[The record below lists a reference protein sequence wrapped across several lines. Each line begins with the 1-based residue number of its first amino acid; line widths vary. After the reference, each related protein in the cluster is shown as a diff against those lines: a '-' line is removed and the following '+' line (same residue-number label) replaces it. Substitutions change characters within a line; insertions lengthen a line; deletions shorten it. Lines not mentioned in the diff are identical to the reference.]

1 MSAIWGI
8 IELNS
13 NQINHN
19 DISGFFENEYKK
31 RCKIDKYSHFIKD
44 NVYFGSGLQ
53 YITSESKYES
63 LPIYDESEGILFSA
77 DCILDNRDELIG
89 LLEGCNLAQKPD
101 GMLMYLA
108 YLAYGIDCVKHFRG
122 LFSIAIWDFNNGTL
136 TLISDQVS
144 ARCLYY
150 VKTDKYI
157 AFSTLMSPLC
167 KYDSTLSFNQNY
179 FKDFLLAENETIYM
193 VPGETPYK
201 GVNIM
206 LPATYVKISRDF
218 LVQKRYWDCYHNLG
232 KQGFA
237 KKSSIKEIGDKFMSI
252 YNACVSDALRVVPSG
267 EIGLAMSSGLDS
279 SSIGALAAPV
289 LKQHGKRLKTYTFT
303 PHEKFEHT
311 QLGNNIYDESSLVS
325 EIAKLCE
332 NMDTTFLDND
342 GKNIFED
349 MELCSWILEM
359 PYKTGTFPNH
369 LDLCRHGESD
379 GCKVFLNGGYGN
391 NTVSYGHINNILYD
405 LYNRK
410 NFIALIRYANNYAKH
425 EKLSRLHLIKHCIK
439 NFATCNIACRSQKKT
454 TFLDNFVPENV
465 FLSQKILN
473 NYNLKER
480 FLCNRRMIMS
490 RKFVDSKQYPD
501 FLDSTGLFIYL
512 GIFETKFGLYTNM
525 LLRDPTKDIRLLS
538 FCSEL
543 PYNVFAYNGKTRWLI
558 RHNFKDLLPSSILDK
573 WQQFGYLNADWVIRV
588 ERDWDKLYPEL
599 LKILDCKEINEYL
612 LATPLKNY
620 LDRIDFTDKRDRK
633 WITHICALYGLRQYI
648 QGTTKF

>member
-13 NQINHN
+13 NQINRN
-19 DISGFFENEYKK
+19 NISTLFENEYKK

-63 LPIYDESEGILFSA
+63 LPIYNESEGILFSA
-77 DCILDNRDELIG
+77 DCILDNRDEVIDLLKGCG
-89 LLEGCNLAQKPD
+89 LEQKPD

-108 YLAYGIDCVKHFRG
+108 YLAFGIDCVKHFRG
-122 LFSIAIWDFNNGTL
+122 LFSIAIWDFNKETL

-167 KYDSTLSFNQNY
+167 RYDDTFTFNQNY

-206 LPATYVKISRDF
+206 LPATYVKISKDSM
-218 LVQKRYWDCYHNLG
+218 VQERYWDGYHNVVKRSL
-232 KQGFA
+232 A
-237 KKSSIKEIGDKFMSI
+237 KKSSIKEIGAKFMSI
-252 YNACVSDALRVVPSG
+252 YNDCVSDALRVIPSG

-279 SSIGALAAPV
+279 SSVGAIAAPI
-289 LKQHGKRLKTYTFT
+289 LRQREKRLKTYTFT
-303 PHEKFEHT
+303 PHEKLNHT
-311 QLGNNIYDESSLVS
+311 QLGNNVYDESSLVS
-325 EIAKLCE
+325 EIANFCG

-349 MELCSWILEM
+349 MELCSWIMEM

-369 LDLCRHGESD
+369 LDMCLHGKND

-410 NFIALIRYANNYAKH
+410 NFPTLFRYANNYAKH
-425 EKLSRLHLIKHCIK
+425 EKISRLHLIKQCLK
-439 NFATCNIACRSQKKT
+439 NFAYCNKKKT

-465 FLSQKILN
+465 FISKKILKD
-473 NYNLKER
+473 YNLKER
-480 FLCNRRMIMS
+480 FLCNRRMMMS

-543 PYNVFAYNGKTRWLI
+543 PYNVFAYNGETRWLI
-558 RHNFKDLLPSSILDK
+558 RHNFKNLLPSSILDK
-573 WQQFGYLNADWVIRV
+573 WQQFGYLNADWVRRV
-588 ERDWDKLYPEL
+588 ERDWEKLYPEL
-599 LKILDCKEINEYL
+599 LKILDCKEISEYL
-612 LATPLKNY
+612 LDAPLKNY
-620 LDRIDFTDKRDRK
+620 LDGIDFTNKRDRK
-633 WITHICALYGLRQYI
+633 WITHICALYGLSQYI
-648 QGTTKF
+648 QVTSKF